1 MAEEFDELHIIK
13 NNFYV
18 GNYPLV
24 INDTTNPST
33 PQGRLEKQCLI
44 FRSLIAL
51 KQYQKII
58 EEVNDNHPEELCAIK
73 LLAQYLSA
81 KEANNTGDIEN
92 VLNTI
97 NNVLSNS
104 NTNPVVIL
112 MFAIIYN
119 YEEMVSEA
127 LQILEKV
134 KNKNLECTAFYIQLL
149 IKINRTD
156 LAQKEVS
163 QMKSWADDAALAQL
177 AETWLN
183 LALGGDRKYQESFY
197 IFEELSQSINSISP
211 KLLTGKAIC
220 KMHASNFAEA
230 EKLLIESL
238 NKNSNDPDTLVNLI
252 ICSRAQGKP
261 EELVNKY
268 IMHLNEVYP
277 NHPYLKDY
285 EEKSTLFDNAAKR
298 YAQ

>member
-13 NNFYV
+13 NNFYA

-51 KQYQKII
+51 RQYQKII
-58 EEVNDNHPEELCAIK
+58 EEVNDNHPEEFCAIK
-73 LLAQYLSA
+73 LLAQYLFA
-81 KEANNTGDIEN
+81 KETNNSGNIEN

-104 NTNPVVIL
+104 NTNPIVIL

-119 YEEMVSEA
+119 YEEMVNEA
-127 LQILEKV
+127 LQILENV
-134 KNKNLECTAFYIQLL
+134 KAKNLECTAFYIQLL

-197 IFEELSQSINSISP
+197 IFEELSQSINSVTP

-230 EKLLIESL
+230 EKLLLESL
-238 NKNSNDPDTLVNLI
+238 NQNSNDPDTLVNLI

-268 IMHLNEVYP
+268 IM
-277 NHPYLKDY
+277 
-285 EEKSTLFDNAAKR
+285 
-298 YAQ
+298 